1 MPEGS
6 LCSGKEAPAA
16 EAAADWIVRHL
27 RPPCSDLCATNVRR
41 SRERVDTWTARES
54 PRTSS
59 ASSLSSHD
67 RMSTVTASTSSTSVN
82 TDWLDERPMSAS
94 SSGSWQDCRV
104 PFEAPAPGAH
114 PPETPPR
121 TEEDVRVEL
130 APPLRA
136 LRADRACSN
145 NNNNTPDRLSLNVNF
160 RQAPLSPI
168 ATRAMAPNPKLS
180 YVDRVVMEIIET
192 ERMYVQDLRSII
204 EDYLGCIIDAVDL
217 PIRPEHVS
225 ALFGNIED
233 IYEFNSDLLLDL
245 DSCHHNPVAIARCFV
260 DKSQDFDI
268 YTQYCT
274 NYPNSVAALT
284 ECMRNKYLAKFFRE
298 RQSTLKRYLPLGSY
312 LLKPVQRILKYHLLL
327 QEIAKHFDASQ
338 EGYEVIEE
346 AIDTMTGVAWYIN
359 DMKRKH
365 EHAIRL
371 QEVQSLL
378 INWNGPDLTT
388 YGELVLEGTFR
399 IHRAKNERT
408 LFLFDKVLL
417 LAKKRGEH
425 FIYKTHIMCSALM
438 LIESTRDSLC
448 FGLSHYKNPK
458 QQHTVQAKT
467 VEEKR
472 LWTHHIKRLILENHH
487 AIIPQK
493 AKEAIL
499 EMDSYY
505 PSKYRYS
512 PERLKKSLSTQST
525 EEFLSCRRGRRQSEP
540 AKQILKSLVQSV
552 TLKHAG
558 SDGELLGNKDS
569 LNNSIS
575 GVSTLGS
582 SASEP
587 EGERHDNEDDLTHS
601 KDSLDLLNASDSD
614 ETARGTELVQGG
626 VEPEEELMIEGDQ
639 VADFA
644 SSLLAAISC
653 WHYRARAL
661 LSAKFSMTED
671 PLELQDAKGFKRQNS
686 QPSGN
691 AEKRRGWDFDTNV
704 SEEVAPD
711 VEPISVQ
718 QMVTEACQSAL
729 EEIQSDTETA
739 HSTEEP
745 KGAGETP
752 VGVDVAMSGSGRAA
766 VQSAMGCSFT
776 KAGDEPKHF
785 SSEESSD
792 EEEQER
798 DSRSILPPSVLGQA
812 SLIAERFM
820 NNRSRRNSL
829 VADDARSYGC
839 PTPKATSRQSSLESS
854 DKLLRNS
861 GAFDMNADCQVS
873 DLFQASNSQEN
884 LFDELNPSSPE
895 DMASE
900 SDRNIPRRRDSTLSR
915 QDRLLIEKIKSYYD
929 NAEHEDANFSIRRR
943 ESLTYIPAGL
953 VRNSISKL
961 NSQNKEE
968 DLREATLR
976 RRLAASTAAVAH
988 SNGPPSRA
996 LLDLPNPIPQRGS
1009 RSSSPESDQISEP
1022 QQPESNNPV
1031 EESPPLEFSR
1041 DASPNPQDPITEY
1054 EFRSSAD
1061 MIKTWQEMENLSDTA
1076 AHFPKRTEQKH
1087 DITLGP
1093 VVFEHKSE
1101 MLNKREIEDSEQ
1113 CQIKHLSN
1121 GRIIFGLDFNEPL
1134 VILEDSDLSAI
1145 MEELP
1150 ISSPARSVRE
1160 SGLQVR
1166 LSSTSESDN
1175 CSHAEEPLIVH
1186 KSAPLSQ
1193 RPLCIQP
1200 PKCLEPENKSTSPPH
1215 ASSHLPR
1222 KRHDQ
1227 SAPSTRPPAAQAGS
1241 RAQSEELLREVTEKM
1256 KTKVYQLARIY
1267 SQRIKNS
1274 KPVVRKRGQQFEE
1287 ELMNDEEERGSEMAK
1302 LPTLNEDKK
1311 EIVAADK
1318 PKVTM
1323 SLPLYEH
1330 VIIQEQVPLP
1340 PLMEELGTQSPTKDL
1355 QALFPSST
1363 RLTSPRRSVISPK
1376 LASPVRSFSRSLLSP
1391 TEVETF
1397 LWPDVRELRS
1407 KYASVRGHVAR
1418 DSMLRAAGSNL
1429 LRPTD
1434 VGHLKLG
1441 RVAKSMSM
1449 PNGMMEGRLSHSS
1462 SPEQDDKSKPG
1473 SCPSSANIQ
1482 FSKGDRA
1489 AYGPGFRKQLQS
1501 DSSIQ
1506 YLLQGI
1512 PESSPQNYATCSRT
1526 TSSDCRCTEH
1536 SSSSDCEHCHFT
1548 KDAETTHY
1556 VSSKFTLQD
1565 DQKVII
1571 MEKLPCD
1578 GDGLSSHRN
1587 EQTTRDSGSG
1597 AEGYV
1602 QIRSPMLHEKISIR
1616 ASVERFRAYQDSEE
1630 YKLRQEGEAKS
1641 KWPGTSNPTA
1651 KLRTAKGA
1659 EKEVS
1664 STKQQPESRKETG
1677 QLSRRT
1683 DLGQQGLVKNLRDK
1697 FQSLSSAS

>member
-1 MPEGS
+1 MREGS
-6 LCSGKEAPAA
+6 LCSAKEAPAV
-16 EAAADWIVRHL
+16 E
-27 RPPCSDLCATNVRR
+27 
-41 SRERVDTWTARES
+41 ES

-67 RMSTVTASTSSTSVN
+67 RMSTVTASASSTSVN
-82 TDWLDERPMSAS
+82 TDCSDNERPVSAG
-94 SSGSWQDCRV
+94 SSGSSQDGRV
-104 PFEAPAPGAH
+104 PFEV
-114 PPETPPR
+114 PPPSTCHLETPPR
-121 TEEDVRVEL
+121 MEEDVRVEL
-130 APPLRA
+130 APPVRA
-136 LRADRACSN
+136 LKADWACN
-145 NNNNTPDRLSLNVNF
+145 NNSSPDRMSLDVNF
-160 RQAPLSPI
+160 RQVPLSPI

-192 ERMYVQDLRSII
+192 ERMYVRDLRSIV
-204 EDYLGCIIDAVDL
+204 EDYLGCIIDTLEL

-233 IYEFNSDLLLDL
+233 IYEFNSDLLQDL
-245 DSCHHNPVAIARCFV
+245 DRCHHDPVAIARCFV

-284 ECMRNKYLAKFFRE
+284 ECMRNKFLAKFFRE
-298 RQSTLKRYLPLGSY
+298 RQATLKRYLPLGSY

-365 EHAIRL
+365 EHAVRL

-378 INWNGPDLTT
+378 INWKGPDLTT

-425 FIYKTHIMCSALM
+425 FIYKTHIKCSALM

-448 FGLSHYKNPK
+448 FGLSDYKNPK

-512 PERLKKSLSTQST
+512 PERLKKSMSTQPV

-540 AKQILKSLVQSV
+540 TKQILKSLVQSV
-552 TLKHAG
+552 SLKHAG

-569 LNNSIS
+569 LNSMTS
-575 GVSTLGS
+575 VSTLGS
-582 SASEP
+582 STSEP
-587 EGERHDNEDDLTHS
+587 EGERHDNEDDLALS
-601 KDSLDLLNASDSD
+601 KDSLDLLNASDSE

-661 LSAKFSMTED
+661 LSAKFSMTEE
-671 PLELQDAKGFKRQNS
+671 PVELQEAKGFKRQNS

-691 AEKRRGWDFDTNV
+691 AEKRRGWDIDTSV

-729 EEIQSDTETA
+729 EEIQSDAETA
-739 HSTEEP
+739 RSPEEP
-745 KGAGETP
+745 KGADEAP
-752 VGVDVAMSGSGRAA
+752 EGVDVEMSGSRRGA
-766 VQSAMGCSFT
+766 VESAMERSFNE
-776 KAGDEPKHF
+776 AGEEPKHF

-798 DSRSILPPSVLGQA
+798 DPRSILPPSVLGQA
-812 SLIAERFM
+812 SLIAGRFM

-829 VADDARSYGC
+829 VADDGRSYGC
-839 PTPKATSRQSSLESS
+839 PTPKIMSRQSSLESS

-861 GAFDMNADCQVS
+861 GAFDPNDDCQEIDV
-873 DLFQASNSQEN
+873 LQASSSQEK
-884 LFDELNPSSPE
+884 LFDESNLNSQG

-900 SDRNIPRRRDSTLSR
+900 TDRNIPRRRDSTLSR
-915 QDRLLIEKIKSYYD
+915 QDRLLIDKIKSYYD
-929 NAEHEDANFSIRRR
+929 NAEHEDVNFSIRRR
-943 ESLTYIPAGL
+943 ESLSYIPAGL

-961 NSQNKEE
+961 NGQNKEE
-968 DLREATLR
+968 DLREAMLR
-976 RRLAASTAAVAH
+976 RRLAASNTAVAH

-996 LLDLPNPIPQRGS
+996 LLDLPNPITHRGP
-1009 RSSSPESDQISEP
+1009 RSASPDSGPISEP
-1022 QQPESNNPV
+1022 KQPNKPV
-1031 EESPPLEFSR
+1031 EEGPPLDFSR
-1041 DASPNPQDPITEY
+1041 DASPNPQDPITEN
-1054 EFRSSAD
+1054 EFRSSVD
-1061 MIKTWQEMENLSDTA
+1061 MINVWQEMESMSDA
-1076 AHFPKRTEQKH
+1076 AAGTPKRMEQKQE
-1087 DITLGP
+1087 TMLGSEA
-1093 VVFEHKSE
+1093 FEHNAE
-1101 MLNKREIEDSEQ
+1101 MLKKREVEDPER
-1113 CQIKHLSN
+1113 CTIKHLSN

-1145 MEELP
+1145 TEESP

-1160 SGLQVR
+1160 SGPQLRPISVSDSDDCG
-1166 LSSTSESDN
+1166 LFEES
-1175 CSHAEEPLIVH
+1175 LIVP
-1186 KSAPLSQ
+1186 KSVPLSQ
-1193 RPLCIQP
+1193 RRLCIQP
-1200 PKCLEPENKSTSPPH
+1200 PKCSEPENKTSPPPH
-1215 ASSHLPR
+1215 ASSHLTR

-1227 SAPSTRPPAAQAGS
+1227 PARSMRPQVIQAGS

-1267 SQRIKNS
+1267 SQRIKNN
-1274 KPVVRKRGQQFEE
+1274 KPVVRKRVQHLEE
-1287 ELMNDEEERGSEMAK
+1287 ELMNDEEEGRSEMAK
-1302 LPTLNEDKK
+1302 LPTLQEDKK
-1311 EIVAADK
+1311 EMVIADK
-1318 PKVTM
+1318 PKVTL

-1330 VIIQEQVPLP
+1330 VIIQEQVPLA
-1340 PLMEELGTQSPTKDL
+1340 PLMEESDTVSSNKDL
-1355 QALFPSST
+1355 QAHLPSST
-1363 RLTSPRRSVISPK
+1363 RVLSPRRSVISPK
-1376 LASPVRSFSRSLLSP
+1376 LASPVKSLSRSPLSP

-1407 KYASVRGHVAR
+1407 KYASVRDQVAK
-1418 DSMLRAAGSNL
+1418 DSTLRATGGHL
-1429 LRPTD
+1429 FRPTEG
-1434 VGHLKLG
+1434 GHSKLG
-1441 RVAKSMSM
+1441 RFAKSMSV
-1449 PNGMMEGRLSHSS
+1449 PNGMMEGSLSHSS
-1462 SPEQDDKSKPG
+1462 STEQEDKSKPG
-1473 SCPSSANIQ
+1473 CYPSSANGQ
-1482 FSKGDRA
+1482 LSKRERA
-1489 AYGPGFRKQLQS
+1489 ASSGTVDHGFRKPLLS
-1501 DSSIQ
+1501 GSSIQ
-1506 YLLQGI
+1506 YL
-1512 PESSPQNYATCSRT
+1512 PQVTPDGFFRSHATCSRT
-1526 TSSDCRCTEH
+1526 TSSDCRCTEQ
-1536 SSSSDCEHCHFT
+1536 SSSFDCKHCHFN

-1556 VSSKFTLQD
+1556 VSSEFTLQD

-1578 GDGLSSHRN
+1578 GDSLSSHRN
-1587 EQTTRDSGSG
+1587 EQIAKDSGSG
-1597 AEGYV
+1597 GEGYV
-1602 QIRSPMLHEKISIR
+1602 QIRSPTSREKISIR
-1616 ASVERFRAYQDSEE
+1616 AVVERCRAYQESEE
-1630 YKLRQEGEAKS
+1630 YKSRQDGEGTSRK
-1641 KWPGTSNPTA
+1641 PGTSNPTA
-1651 KLRTAKGA
+1651 KLRSTKGA

-1664 STKQQPESRKETG
+1664 STKQQSEPRKETSPLG
-1677 QLSRRT
+1677 RRT

-1697 FQSLSSAS
+1697 FQSLSLAS